1 MRTIETLVI
10 VVILFFANGCSKSEK
25 VTVQE
30 DFWIYMLWETASE
43 YEIVVTSGVYRDN
56 RFEGYAVTGTEKL
69 DEDEI
74 ARFLFQREMFEG
86 RDIDELTV
94 RIEVKDREGQI
105 IKRAELTYPF
115 EEVYGKTLFIRFDE
129 ENDKPIIKVYELTEL
144 RQNQMKYGH

>member
-1 MRTIETLVI
+1 MKKIIMITVVLILLLSSVGCNKAREDIE
-10 VVILFFANGCSKSEK
+10 

-144 RQNQMKYGH
+144 R